1 MTTWWFPQRIEATV
15 TRDFVLQQLLP
26 DEVEHLD
33 RPVAFGAEDLTERTY
48 WDSIRTQAK
57 RLFLIL
63 VDLGYPD
70 QIFGIIDDGWDD
82 SELPLPLDHV
92 DRLQLTASRDDRV
105 DRKFYQRQFHY
116 LVRSV
121 DRGIHTSYSDHEIVP
136 VDVVE
141 RSAGLAGKGSQVDRV
156 RLPNSPSKLLCRRR
170 FPLGN
175 GPGCISPQ
183 DFFDAINSVKDFGND
198 HIVSYWASYTHQGYG
213 YVLLTPFCD
222 FNLKSFLATTPASFK
237 NMAKQDRR
245 ELVMNWILCL
255 VDTLCFLHSKNR
267 PHCYIKPSTV
277 LFTNRNHIFFADS
290 ARLSPDSWSGHADK
304 SSFDREWY
312 DYAAPEQWFRPTGPA
327 SPPLRKSPTNLA
339 TSPESAGFS
348 IPRVLEQ
355 SGTPNAMLHTP
366 TPQLNPQHA
375 DIFSLGCVILE
386 LLSFL
391 VKRSTGKFASFR
403 SAKHKTA
410 GRGGAVLDTSFHKNL
425 GQVEAWMSALAKDA
439 SKKVGESEGGNVFRG
454 ITPMLHVVTGML
466 SANPHDRP
474 TASEVQ
480 QRMYH
485 ILTDVCGIQEPHCV
499 HQYAGELQYSLG
511 RLRIGDPQP
520 MGDMTGMRKYP
531 NGVGL
536 SPRSYPHT
544 RSGSSS
550 GYSHGSGTS
559 SASRSSN
566 ERDVGMGYIA
576 GRNMQPQPPP
586 PPQMSRVPPGWPPN
600 TAPYMTGSGGHPSM
614 YAAAQ

>member
-1 MTTWWFPQRIEATV
+1 MATWWFPQRIEASV
-15 TRDFVLQQLLP
+15 TRDFVLQHLP
-26 DEVEHLD
+26 PDDAARLD

-48 WDSIRTQAK
+48 WDSIRSQAR

-63 VDLGYPD
+63 ADLGCPD
-70 QIFGIIDDGWDD
+70 RIFSIVDNGWDD
-82 SELPLPLDHV
+82 AELPLLLEHV
-92 DRLQLTASRDDRV
+92 DRLRLTPARDERV
-105 DRKFYQRQFHY
+105 ERRFYQRQFCY
-116 LVRSV
+116 LVRPI
-121 DRGIHTSYSDHEIVP
+121 DRGAHTSFSDAEIVP
-136 VDVVE
+136 IDVVE
-141 RSAGLAGKGSQVDRV
+141 RAVGPAGKGGQVDRV
-156 RLPNSPSKLLCRRR
+156 KLPNSPGKLMCRRR
-170 FPLGN
+170 YPLGA
-175 GPGCISPQ
+175 GPGCVSPQ
-183 DFFDAINSVKDFGND
+183 DFFDAISSVKGFDND
-198 HIVSYWASYTHQGYG
+198 HIVSYWASYTYQGYG

-222 FNLKSFLATTPASFK
+222 FNLKSFLATTPASVK
-237 NMAKQDRR
+237 NLSKQDRR
-245 ELVMNWILCL
+245 ELIMNWILCL

-267 PHCYIKPSTV
+267 SHCYIKPSAV

-327 SPPLRKSPTNLA
+327 SPPMRKAPMSLA
-339 TSPESAGFS
+339 TSPEGAGFA
-348 IPRVLEQ
+348 IPRVFEQ
-355 SGTPNAMLHTP
+355 SGSPSAMLHTP

-391 VKRSTGKFASFR
+391 VKRSTSKFASFR

-425 GQVEAWMSALAKDA
+425 GQVEAWMSGLAKDA
-439 SKKVGESEGGNVFRG
+439 SKKVSESEGGNIFRG

-466 SANPHDRP
+466 SANPQDRP

-485 ILTDVCGIQEPHCV
+485 ILTDVCGIHEPHCV
-499 HQYAGELQYSLG
+499 HQYTSDLQYSLG
-511 RLRIGDPQP
+511 RLRIGGSPPAMDA
-520 MGDMTGMRKYP
+520 GSVRKY
-531 NGVGL
+531 GASL
-536 SPRSYPHT
+536 SPRSYQHV

-550 GYSHGSGTS
+550 GYSQGSGTS

-566 ERDVGMGYIA
+566 ERDASAGYPV
-576 GRNMQPQPPP
+576 GRNIS
-586 PPQMSRVPPGWPPN
+586 PPQATRVPPGWP
-600 TAPYMTGSGGHPSM
+600 TSSAPYMTGAGGQPSM
-614 YAAAQ
+614 YTAAYM

>member
-1 MTTWWFPQRIEATV
+1 MTAWWFPQRIEATV
-15 TRDFVLQQLLP
+15 TRAFVVQQLLP
-26 DEVEHLD
+26 DEIQHLD
-33 RPVAFGAEDLTERTY
+33 KPVAFGAEDLTERTY
-48 WDSIRTQAK
+48 WDSIETQAK

-63 VDLGYPD
+63 VDLGFPD

-82 SELPLPLDHV
+82 AELPLPLDHV
-92 DRLQLTASRDDRV
+92 ERLQLTATRDDRV

-116 LVRSV
+116 LVRPV
-121 DRGIHTSYSDHEIVP
+121 ERGEHTSYGDQDIVP
-136 VDVVE
+136 IDLVE

-156 RLPNSPSKLLCRRR
+156 RLPNFPSKLLCRRR
-170 FPLGN
+170 YPLGA
-175 GPGCISPQ
+175 GPGCTLPQ
-183 DFFDAINSVKDFGND
+183 DFFDAINSVKGFRND
-198 HIVSYWASYTHQGYG
+198 HVVSYWASYTHRGYA

-222 FNLKSFLATTPASFK
+222 FNLKTLLGTTPSSYK
-237 NMAKQDRR
+237 NLSKYERR
-245 ELVMNWILCL
+245 ELVLNWILCL

-267 PHCYIKPSTV
+267 SHCYIKPSTV
-277 LFTNRNHIFFADS
+277 LFTNQNHIFFADS

-327 SPPLRKSPTNLA
+327 SPPLRKGAANLA
-339 TSPESAGFS
+339 TSPESAGFN

-355 SGTPNAMLHTP
+355 SGTPSSMLHTP

-391 VKRSTGKFASFR
+391 VKRSTSKFASFR

-425 GQVEAWMSALAKDA
+425 GQVEAWMSGLAKDA
-439 SKKVGESEGGNVFRG
+439 SKKVADAEGGNVFRG

-466 SANPHDRP
+466 SANPYDRP

-480 QRMYH
+480 QRMYQ
-485 ILTDVCGIQEPHCV
+485 ILTDVCGVQEPHCV
-499 HQYAGELQYSLG
+499 HQYFHELQYSLS
-511 RLRIGDPQP
+511 RMRIGEAPPPAD
-520 MGDMTGMRKYP
+520 TAGMRKYS
-531 NGVGL
+531 NAAQGT
-536 SPRSYPHT
+536 PRSYQHA

-550 GYSHGSGTS
+550 GFSQGSGTS

-566 ERDVGMGYIA
+566 ERDGNLGYGV
-576 GRNMQPQPPP
+576 GRNIPTTQA
-586 PPQMSRVPPGWPPN
+586 SRVPQGWSANP
-600 TAPYMTGSGGHPSM
+600 TSYYTGAGGQPSM